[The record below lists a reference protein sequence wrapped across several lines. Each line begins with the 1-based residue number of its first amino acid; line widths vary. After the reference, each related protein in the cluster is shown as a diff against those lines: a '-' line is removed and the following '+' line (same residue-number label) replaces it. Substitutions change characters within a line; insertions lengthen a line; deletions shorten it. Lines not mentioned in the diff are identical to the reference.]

1 MPGEMAIA
9 IIVVAWDD
17 VEVEVEVT
25 EAL

>member
-9 IIVVAWDD
+9 IIVVVWDD